1 VRYEFDQD
9 LAPAVDYQAVQRRLF
24 LVFEQLVARLMYAAL
39 SPAEQFDRVSVCV
52 SQQEP
57 ASDLDN
63 GGVVGLAHGRGVQ
76 TVQRHGRAGA
86 GVVLR
91 FGLSQAL
98 PDCYC
103 VGRITITM
111 ACSEFGGCWRGGG
124 GGGSGDGEGGS
135 RSVVGENEWL

>member
-91 FGLSQAL
+91 FGLSQAQIVIAWGAL
-98 PDCYC
+98 PLQWHVRSSVA
-103 VGRITITM
+103 VGVAVGVVVVM
-111 ACSEFGGCWRGGG
+111 AKAVAE
-124 GGGSGDGEGGS
+124 
-135 RSVVGENEWL
+135 V